1 MTEASAH
8 IRRAEE
14 SDAAALAD
22 LAARTFVQSYGPDN
36 LPENIDLY
44 LERSFNREQILSE
57 LLDPGTHYLLANSD
71 ERPIAYATLR
81 ESPAPETG
89 LSGRAIELARIYV
102 EADLIGVGIGSL
114 LMRNCLLLAR
124 EQDFDTIWL
133 GVWRHNSRAVGFYRK
148 WKFEVVGTQNFVLGR
163 DVQVDYLMAR
173 PVELPDKSPADTSD
187 RL

>member
-1 MTEASAH
+1 MTEESIH
-8 IRRAEE
+8 VRRAEE
-14 SDAAALAD
+14 ADAAALAD

-44 LERSFNREQILSE
+44 LEHSFNQAQILSE
-57 LLDPGTHYLLANSD
+57 LRDPGTHYLLAESD

-81 ESPAPETG
+81 QSSAPEAS

-124 EQDFDTIWL
+124 KQDFDTIWL
-133 GVWRHNSRAVGFYRK
+133 GVWRHNSRAISFYRK

-163 DVQVDYLMAR
+163 DVQVDYVMAR
-173 PVELPDKSPADTSD
+173 SLEVPDKSPADS
-187 RL
+187 